1 VQKGKGLVNPKL
13 VADSLTEK
21 LMSWTKPFSKLEE
34 HAMPRILTAATIR
47 CPIGTVF
54 DYVTTPANW
63 PAWHPASR
71 AVLGS
76 ADHSLL
82 IGEQVT
88 EEFIAG
94 GRRGSCVW
102 QVAQRE
108 VPHQWKITTVT
119 PQIRAEITYRLTA
132 QDENTMFERELT
144 YATSSLWL
152 WVLDFLLMRRR
163 MARESHIAL
172 ERLKEQLERPDAR
185 DKSELAARR
194 S

>member
-1 VQKGKGLVNPKL
+1 
-13 VADSLTEK
+13 
-21 LMSWTKPFSKLEE
+21 
-34 HAMPRILTAATIR
+34 MPRIVTAVTIH

-54 DYVTTPANW
+54 DYITTPANW

-88 EEFIAG
+88 EEFVAG
-94 GRRGSCVW
+94 GRQGRCVW

-108 VPHQWKITTVT
+108 APHLWKITTVT
-119 PQIRAEITYRLTA
+119 PQIRAEITYRLTP
-132 QDENTMFERELT
+132 QDKSTVFERELT
-144 YATSSLWL
+144 YVTSRLWL
-152 WVLDFLLMRRR
+152 LILDFLLMRRR
-163 MARESHIAL
+163 MNHESRIAL
-172 ERLKEQLERPDAR
+172 ERLKERLERPDAR
-185 DKSELAARR
+185 GESELAA